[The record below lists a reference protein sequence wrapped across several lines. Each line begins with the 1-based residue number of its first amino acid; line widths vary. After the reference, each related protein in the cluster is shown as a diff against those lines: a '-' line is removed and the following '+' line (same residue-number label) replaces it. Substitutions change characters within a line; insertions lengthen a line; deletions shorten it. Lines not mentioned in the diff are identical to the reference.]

1 MNLEQI
7 DTSTTAGKAEVMRLA
22 AEGRKVAIGPFR
34 STPMAELKNEP
45 SWDWTANT
53 YGIIA
58 EPVGMEEVWVVVGL
72 ADGQFSKQ
80 GADELAA
87 EHPGTEVV
95 RYIRADLAENREPS
109 IPASVLRSLADRWAS
124 DRCYEGSP
132 VDDVRALVDQ
142 PAADLAGEGA

>member
-22 AEGRKVAIGPFR
+22 AEGRRVVQCQLRFR
-34 STPMAELKNEP
+34 EGSWIENKNPVWAWE
-45 SWDWTANT
+45 SFRYA
-53 YGIIA
+53 IIA

-80 GADELAA
+80 GADDLAA

-95 RYIRADLAENREPS
+95 RYIRADLAEENK
-109 IPASVLRSLADRWAS
+109 A
-124 DRCYEGSP
+124 
-132 VDDVRALVDQ
+132 
-142 PAADLAGEGA
+142 